1 MSLEL
6 ALKALIAEVVRE
18 VSSPAAPTVA
28 KRGPGRPPKGEDG
41 SPPAA
46 GAQLT
51 AAVTAAATASAAA
64 TTALPATP
72 AAPAPATLT
81 HAAVAPS
88 FLAAAK
94 AHGRDF
100 VIAVMKELGV
110 PGDPPTFDKVPIA
123 SLVAAKAL
131 LEAGPKAKPAATD
144 GTDLLG

>member
-1 MSLEL
+1 MSLEA
-6 ALKALIAEVVRE
+6 ALKAFIAEVVRE
-18 VSSPAAPTVA
+18 VSANSPAAPATA

-46 GAQLT
+46 GAQPSAQPAT
-51 AAVTAAATASAAA
+51 PASAPAAATATQVAA
-64 TTALPATP
+64 
-72 AAPAPATLT
+72 LT

-123 SLVAAKAL
+123 SLQAAKAL

>member
-1 MSLEL
+1 MSLEA
-6 ALKALIAEVVRE
+6 ALKAFIAEVVRE
-18 VSSPAAPTVA
+18 VSANSPAAPAAA

-46 GAQLT
+46 GAQPT
-51 AAVTAAATASAAA
+51 AAVAAAATASAAA
-64 TTALPATP
+64 TP
-72 AAPAPATLT
+72 AALT

-110 PGDPPTFDKVPIA
+110 PGDPPTFDKVPLTA
-123 SLVAAKAL
+123 LAAAKAL
-131 LEAGPKAKPAATD
+131 LEAGPKAKPTATD

>member
-1 MSLEL
+1 MSLEA
-6 ALKALIAEVVRE
+6 ALKAFIAEVVRE
-18 VSSPAAPTVA
+18 VSANSPAAPAAA
-28 KRGPGRPPKGEDG
+28 KRGPGRPPKGEDA

-46 GAQLT
+46 GAQPT
-51 AAVTAAATASAAA
+51 AAVAAAATASAAV

-72 AAPAPATLT
+72 AAPAALT

-123 SLVAAKAL
+123 SLPAAKAL